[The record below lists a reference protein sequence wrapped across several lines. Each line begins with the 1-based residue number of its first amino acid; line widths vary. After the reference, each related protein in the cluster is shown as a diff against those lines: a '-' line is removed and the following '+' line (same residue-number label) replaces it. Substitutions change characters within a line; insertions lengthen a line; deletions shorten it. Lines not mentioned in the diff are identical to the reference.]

1 MEAVFEERKA
11 QHKKTRRSHPKKGF
25 RQHHVGNGR
34 EYIVYVH
41 VLTPPPKKQ
50 TRKIH
55 FTVTFSNYPLVR
67 GGFVKAKEAFA
78 LALLLSP
85 TWATRM
91 GQELAYFKCAYKP

>member
-1 MEAVFEERKA
+1 
-11 QHKKTRRSHPKKGF
+11 
-25 RQHHVGNGR
+25 
-34 EYIVYVH
+34 VYVH